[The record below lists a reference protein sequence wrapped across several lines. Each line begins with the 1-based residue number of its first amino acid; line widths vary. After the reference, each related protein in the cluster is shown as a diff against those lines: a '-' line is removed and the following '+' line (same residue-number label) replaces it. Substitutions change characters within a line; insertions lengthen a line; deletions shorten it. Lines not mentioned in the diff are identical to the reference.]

1 MDLIPEILTINR
13 PRGEARY
20 RQPRWYMRARTP
32 NAPPRDMA
40 LDVTLIR
47 IDITI
52 FSIFPVPSIFAA
64 TSGEK
69 VIAVKI

>member
-1 MDLIPEILTINR
+1 
-13 PRGEARY
+13 
-20 RQPRWYMRARTP
+20 MRARTP

-52 FSIFPVPSIFAA
+52 FSIFPVPSIFAT